1 MRRVRRVTTATVLS
15 VGVLGV
21 LTAQAQTESLRSS
34 GRSPLE
40 LRLATTSPTAG
51 YQAVTIDR
59 DHTIYVAARGAIA
72 QSDVLSASAIAVR
85 GGSDIEVTLKED
97 AARRL
102 SSSMSKHE
110 VSHLAVF
117 VHGKF
122 HTFAS
127 VSLDANQ
134 ATLANVAEGQAKRLT
149 QLINRSSDGSG
160 RPVIKL
166 VPSQTSIAADGV
178 LRIDAFLSG
187 NVSGLR
193 AYQVNLSV
201 TGGAAGQLWLQ
212 DVVVEKTRTDFVF
225 VGKQQLDAADKDGGR
240 LASALFEGTVDTS
253 SGYLGTFLLRA
264 SADAAGSF
272 RVAAIT
278 EPGASTLVDDSNMP
292 IPYATSAI
300 AIGVGTRPITPTKH

>member
-1 MRRVRRVTTATVLS
+1 MRRVRRVLTATVLS
-15 VGVLGV
+15 IGVLGA

-34 GRSPLE
+34 KRSPLE

-59 DHTIYVAARGAIA
+59 DRTIYVAARGAIA
-72 QSDVLSASAIAVR
+72 QSDVLSATAIAVR
-85 GGSDIEVTLKED
+85 GGSDIEVTLEED

-102 SSSMSKHE
+102 SGSMSKHG

-117 VHGKF
+117 VHGKL

-127 VSLDANQ
+127 VSVDANQ
-134 ATLANVAEGQAKRLT
+134 ATLANVAEVQAKRLT
-149 QLINRSSDGSG
+149 QLINRSDVSG

-178 LRIDAFLSG
+178 LRVDAFLSG
-187 NVSGLR
+187 SVPGLR

-201 TGGAAGQLWLQ
+201 TGGNAGQLSLQ
-212 DVVVEKTRTDFVF
+212 DVAVEKTRTDFVF

-240 LASALFEGTVDTS
+240 LASALFEGALDVS
-253 SGYLGTFLLRA
+253 SGYLGTFMLRA

-272 RVAAIT
+272 KVAAIT
-278 EPGASTLVDDSNMP
+278 EPGASTLVDNDNMP

-300 AIGVGTRPITPTKH
+300 TIGVGTRPVTPTKH